1 MISSVTIIVKNLIGV
16 ATLQLY
22 RKIYAFSE
30 KVVNMFSTRFYP
42 KFSNLAIL
50 ARGGTKL
57 MLNLGGA
64 ILFLR
69 KNGFSRFECPPWC
82 PPP

>member
-1 MISSVTIIVKNLIGV
+1 MKNLIGV

-42 KFSNLAIL
+42 KFSNLVIL
-50 ARGGTKL
+50 ARGHEIDAESGWRDFVS
-57 MLNLGGA
+57 A
-64 ILFLR
+64 
-69 KNGFSRFECPPWC
+69 KNGFSLFLA
-82 PPP
+82 